1 MSDLLHVNKGKLE
14 PRAKTGV
21 FVIYENGVKGFQ
33 IWYSSERKVMQ
44 GRDVTFDGISILNSK
59 LKKIQTRQKMSW
71 SRWNLK
77 APQSDIKMSNNI

>member
-59 LKKIQTRQKMSW
+59 LKKIQTRQKMS
-71 SRWNLK
+71 
-77 APQSDIKMSNNI
+77 